1 MVLVTEHKRRVPI
14 HEKKRTGQHH
24 AQGKHYSKTY
34 WPYLPLLLIV
44 AGGLLLSSAWSRQG
58 KVLGYAVN
66 VSSTALLQDTNAQRA
81 DDHEASLTLNPA
93 LASAAQS
100 KAEDMVKQDY
110 WAHVSPSGEQPWQFI
125 TAAGYN
131 YATAGEN
138 LAYGFGSSDAVINAW
153 MHSAEHRANILNG
166 QYQNVGFGIANAADF
181 QGKGPETVI
190 VAMYG
195 EPAGANVAAANSQQ
209 AVLGDTTTEAVARLD
224 LFGFAQ
230 NPWIFGFIAALAGA
244 AAGVFIV
251 RHALMWRRVLV
262 KSEAFVMKHRLFD
275 VVLVLMAII
284 GFVVTRAAGT
294 IG

>member
-1 MVLVTEHKRRVPI
+1 MVLVTEHKRRVPL

-24 AQGKHYSKTY
+24 AQGKHYGKTY

-44 AGGLLLSSAWSRQG
+44 AGGLLLNAAWARQG

-66 VSSTALLQDTNAQRA
+66 VSSTALLQETNVQRSN
-81 DDHEASLTLNPA
+81 DHEATLTLSPA
-93 LASAAQS
+93 LANAAQN
-100 KAEDMVKQDY
+100 KADDMVKQDY

-131 YATAGEN
+131 YALAGEN
-138 LAYGFGSSDAVINAW
+138 LAYGFGTSDAVINAW

-166 QYQNVGFGIANAADF
+166 QYQNVGFGIANAANF
-181 QGKGPETVI
+181 QGKGTETVV

-195 EPAGANVAAANSQQ
+195 EPAGASAATANSQQ
-209 AVLGDTTTEAVARLD
+209 AVLGAQTTEAVTRLD

-230 NPWIFGFIAALAGA
+230 NPWIFGLIAALAGA
-244 AAGVFIV
+244 AAGVLIV
-251 RHALMWRRVLV
+251 RHALMWRRALV
-262 KSEAFVMKHRLFD
+262 RSEAFVMRHRLFD
-275 VVLVLMAII
+275 VVLVLTAIV